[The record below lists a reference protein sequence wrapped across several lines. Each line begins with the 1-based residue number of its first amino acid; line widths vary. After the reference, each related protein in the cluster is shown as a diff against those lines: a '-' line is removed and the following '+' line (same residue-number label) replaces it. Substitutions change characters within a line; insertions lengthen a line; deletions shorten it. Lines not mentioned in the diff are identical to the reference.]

1 MSEGRNKT
9 KQEEDITR
17 TGTHG
22 SRHVR
27 AVAVHEG
34 SRKEA
39 KRRNRNRTEPELI
52 TWLTPRSGRCGAG
65 RKEEDITGR
74 GHNQN

>member
-1 MSEGRNKT
+1 MSEGMRKTKREENIIRTSTHDYYRTVAVQEGMRKT

-27 AVAVHEG
+27 AGAVHEG
-34 SRKEA
+34 RRHTRK
-39 KRRNRNRTEPELI
+39 RT
-52 TWLTPRSGRCGAG
+52 
-65 RKEEDITGR
+65 
-74 GHNQN
+74 